1 MEFMYNADFVITIIE
16 SLVALAI
23 IFSIIYKATNVFKLK
38 GFLISTGA
46 IVLIFLAIDVFEK
59 FLDYAYNNDTNLII
73 IFLGIL
79 VIFLLWV
86 IIDCIKINLT
96 SGEEIKREFIR
107 DLKTLGL
114 ALLGGVVIVG
124 LIVLSII
131 K

>member
-73 IFLGIL
+73 IFIGIL